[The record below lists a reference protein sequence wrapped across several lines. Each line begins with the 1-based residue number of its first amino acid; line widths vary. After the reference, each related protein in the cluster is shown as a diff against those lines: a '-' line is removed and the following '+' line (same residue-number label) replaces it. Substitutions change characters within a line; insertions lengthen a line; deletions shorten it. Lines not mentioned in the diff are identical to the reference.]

1 MQTFPTPV
9 YTMKNFCKSPKI
21 VMLVFELAFLGES
34 CWPRNYFLEWDD
46 NFSTLKISIVDLR
59 AFHISPP
66 H

>member
-1 MQTFPTPV
+1 
-9 YTMKNFCKSPKI
+9 
-21 VMLVFELAFLGES
+21 MLVFELAFLGES